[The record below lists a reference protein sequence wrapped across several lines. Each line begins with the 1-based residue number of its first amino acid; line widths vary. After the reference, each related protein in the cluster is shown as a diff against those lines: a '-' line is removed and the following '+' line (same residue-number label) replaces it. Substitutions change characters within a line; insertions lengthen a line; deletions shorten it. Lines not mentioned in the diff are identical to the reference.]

1 MVVSHLLQFLLNK
14 ESYDP
19 LSQESTK
26 KIIALV
32 TIIVGCIA
40 LIAVIGVTVYFVVKA
55 RIGNRKFLA
64 EVNEE
69 INNEHFF
76 DTEVEF
82 NIL

>member
-19 LSQESTK
+19 LSQEAKK

-40 LIAVIGVTVYFVVKA
+40 LIAVIGVTV
-55 RIGNRKFLA
+55 
-64 EVNEE
+64 
-69 INNEHFF
+69 
-76 DTEVEF
+76 
-82 NIL
+82 